1 MINYF
6 YINIYNHILYMFK
19 FIIPYMLPYSFIEKK
34 QDVVTHLNNFNNY
47 YIDYFIINHII
58 S

>member
-1 MINYF
+1 
-6 YINIYNHILYMFK
+6 MFK
-19 FIIPYMLPYSFIEKK
+19 FITPYMLPYSFIEKK
-34 QDVVTHLNNFNNY
+34 EDIVTHLNNYNNY